1 MEHYEREPVNSGSDK
16 DMDKDILSLIEESK
30 SKFSK
35 GQLRI
40 AAFIEQNFDK
50 AAFMTASK
58 LGETTGVSESTVVR
72 FASEL
77 GFEGYPEMRLAL
89 QEMIRNR
96 LTSVQRMEVA
106 KTVIGTR
113 DVLTA
118 SFHSDMEK
126 IRLTLETVD
135 KESFNLAV
143 QKILGAKRI
152 FILGTRTSAALSMFM
167 GYYFNLMFE
176 NVRVLY
182 ESSNSEIFEQILRI
196 SPEDVLIGIS
206 FPRYSRRTVK
216 AVRYA
221 RSGGATVIGITD
233 AATSPIAKLADIT
246 LLAKSDMV
254 SFVDSLVAPLSLI
267 NALIAAVGNEAHDQ
281 LFNTFGNL
289 ERVWEEYEVYEKI
302 DE

>member
-1 MEHYEREPVNSGSDK
+1 
-16 DMDKDILSLIEESK
+16 MDKDILSLIEASK
-30 SKFSK
+30 SGFSK

-40 AAFIEQNFDK
+40 ASFIEQNFDK

-106 KTVIGTR
+106 KNVIGTR

-118 SFHSDMEK
+118 TFQADMEK
-126 IRLTLETVD
+126 IRLTLESVD
-135 KESFNLAV
+135 KESFAAAV
-143 QKILGAKRI
+143 SKIVGAKHI
-152 FILGTRTSAALSMFM
+152 YILGTRTSAALSMFM

-182 ESSNSEIFEQILRI
+182 ESSNSEIFEQIGR
-196 SPEDVLIGIS
+196 
-206 FPRYSRRTVK
+206 
-216 AVRYA
+216 
-221 RSGGATVIGITD
+221 
-233 AATSPIAKLADIT
+233 
-246 LLAKSDMV
+246 
-254 SFVDSLVAPLSLI
+254 
-267 NALIAAVGNEAHDQ
+267 AH
-281 LFNTFGNL
+281 
-289 ERVWEEYEVYEKI
+289 V
-302 DE
+302 